1 MSKILARAGRYPN
14 IFNGANDR
22 ERLMSIVMKSGWHIA
37 AVLVMGNAIS
47 ASAARGATDVF
58 SLSANIE
65 DLADYYP
72 TYLANGYFSLASSP
86 LGSEG
91 TDSLMAGL
99 VDHSPGDVSRP
110 AAVPRWNEI
119 DYFDGERWLN
129 AQAISP
135 ETHAAYQQTLNMRDG
150 VLRTRYQWRSGT
162 RRSDVAVTS
171 FVSQAD
177 PHLAVVTLEVT
188 PHFAGTIRLRF
199 SLQPQAEP
207 KRFKLA
213 EMDEAQFTVAALEAN
228 AADAARGGKRNAI
241 WYPGHV
247 TVRNHGVDSERRLLW
262 LSGTADGGDAM
273 QLAAAIEVPA
283 GMRSRQE
290 AVQDSQNS
298 VVLEISGEVQSGHH
312 YEISKF
318 VAASAQSWGAQNS
331 EVRALAA
338 QARARGWKQ
347 LFAAH
352 AAAWH
357 ALWRADIEVSAD
369 PELQRTIHSDL
380 FYLLQNTT
388 RDQPWAVGA
397 CGFSAHYFGHVFW
410 DNDLW
415 VFPALL
421 LLHPERARGLVEF
434 RSRFL
439 AQAQA
444 RARSHQFD
452 GAMYPWEADSATGLD
467 VTPHFAQE
475 NADQEVHVNG
485 AVALAQWQYYLA
497 SGDRAWLRRVGYPAI
512 AAVADFWASRA
523 SWNDQRGRFE
533 LLNVTSPE
541 EDYVHVNNEIYTNAV
556 AHTSLVIAMQA
567 ATLLGATPGARW
579 AQVAAGLYLP
589 SQGSQGVYFDFDP
602 TTPHDKTSSWMATSI
617 PMLSIPAL
625 NFDADG
631 DTLQGLFRHSVDAVS
646 KVRDRANQMILV
658 MLALEAAKV
667 GDVAYFKDVIGGG
680 GRSDPFLK
688 PPFNVRS
695 ETPQNDSTYLL
706 ASSGGF
712 LQAFEY
718 GLTGLR
724 FGAEGLEATYP
735 ASLPASMRS
744 LRLRGARSRGAT
756 LDVFVVRDSQGT
768 VRRILRR
775 RRG

>member
-1 MSKILARAGRYPN
+1 MST
-14 IFNGANDR
+14 
-22 ERLMSIVMKSGWHIA
+22 VTKSGWHITA
-37 AVLVMGNAIS
+37 ALIIGNVVS
-47 ASAARGATDVF
+47 ASGASGATDVF

-72 TYLANGYFSLASSP
+72 TYLANGYFSLTSSP
-86 LGSEG
+86 LGTEG

-99 VDHSPGDVSRP
+99 VDYSPGDVSRP
-110 AAVPRWNEI
+110 AAIPHWNEI

-129 AQAISP
+129 AEKISP
-135 ETHAAYQQTLNMRDG
+135 ETHAAYRQTLNMRDG
-150 VLRTRYQWRSGT
+150 LLRTRYQWRSGT
-162 RRSDVAVTS
+162 RRTDIAVAS

-177 PHLAVVTLEVT
+177 THLAAVTLEIT
-188 PHFAGTIRLRF
+188 PHFTGTIRLRF
-199 SLQPQAEP
+199 ALQPQPEP

-213 EMDEAQFTVAALEAN
+213 EMDATQFAAAALEAN

-247 TVRNHGVDSERRLLW
+247 TVSNRGVDSERRLLW
-262 LSGTADGGDAM
+262 LSGAADGGEAM
-273 QLAAAIEVPA
+273 QLAAAVELPA
-283 GMRSRQE
+283 GMRFRQE
-290 AVQDSQNS
+290 AAQNSQNS
-298 VVLEISGEVQSGHH
+298 VALEVSGEVHSGHR

-318 VAASAQSWGAQNS
+318 VAASAQSWGAQSS
-331 EVRALAA
+331 EVSALAA
-338 QARARGWKQ
+338 HARVRGWKR

-357 ALWRADIEVSAD
+357 ALWRADIEVSAE

-397 CGFSAHYFGHVFW
+397 CGFSANYFGHVFW

-444 RARSHQFD
+444 RARVHKFD
-452 GAMYPWEADSATGLD
+452 GAMYPWEADSATGVD
-467 VTPHFAQE
+467 VTPRFAQE
-475 NADQEVHVNG
+475 NADREIHVNG

-497 SGDRAWLRRVGYPAI
+497 SGDRAWLRNVGYPTI

-541 EDYVHVNNEIYTNAV
+541 EDYVHVNNEIYTNDV
-556 AHTSLVIAMQA
+556 AHASLNIAMQA
-567 ATLLGATPGARW
+567 ATLLGVTPSARW
-579 AQVAAGLYLP
+579 AQMAGGLYLP
-589 SQGSQGVYFDFDP
+589 SRGSQGAYFDFDP
-602 TTPHDKTSSWMATSI
+602 TTPHDKTSSWMATSV

-625 NFDADG
+625 NFDADD
-631 DTLQGLFRHSVDAVS
+631 DTLLGLFRHSTEAVS
-646 KVRDRANQMILV
+646 KVRNRANQMILV

-724 FGAEGLEATYP
+724 FGAGGLEARYP
-735 ASLPASMRS
+735 ASLPAGIRS
-744 LRLRGARSRGAT
+744 LKLRGVRSRGAT
-756 LDVFVVRDSQGT
+756 LDVFLVRDSQGT
-768 VRRILRR
+768 VRRILRKA
-775 RRG
+775 G